1 MKRGWKQIDRHAIFG
16 TSYQGEV
23 TISYQDLCK
32 TFGAP
37 ERWEEPGDKIDAQW
51 VLHSP
56 RGYVVS
62 IYNYKDG
69 FNSRRKDGLAVE
81 QIDCWHIGGKK
92 KNVVLEVY
100 QALGMGL
107 QFILEEAL

>member
-1 MKRGWKQIDRHAIFG
+1 MKRGWRQIDRHAIFG
-16 TSYQGEV
+16 TCYQGEV
-23 TISYQDLCK
+23 IIPYSELCK

-51 VLHSP
+51 ILQSP
-56 RGYVVS
+56 RGHVVS

-69 FNSRRKDGLAVE
+69 FNYLRKDGMSVE
-81 QIDCWHIGGKK
+81 QIDTWHIGGKK
-92 KNVVLEVY
+92 KCIILEVY

-107 QFILEEAL
+107 EFILEEAL